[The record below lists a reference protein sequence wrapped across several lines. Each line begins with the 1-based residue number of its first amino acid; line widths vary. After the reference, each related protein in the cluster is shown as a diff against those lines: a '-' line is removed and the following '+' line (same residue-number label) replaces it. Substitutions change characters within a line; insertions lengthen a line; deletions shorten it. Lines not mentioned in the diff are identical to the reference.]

1 MAVTVTVGPSVIS
14 INHGSTFLVSE
25 FDGSIADA
33 SDQGLYS
40 RDTRYLSR
48 YQLYIDGEPWT
59 FLNSG
64 AIAYYASRTY
74 LVNPKV
80 VTEHGPI
87 EAATLGLVLD
97 RTVGEALHEDIDI
110 RNYSSQ
116 RRRFNLELLIRND
129 FADIFEV
136 RAKALTRKGHIET
149 EWTSDAQ
156 QLISRYVH
164 GDFRRSLVLTLDRCD
179 SKALY
184 GNGRIS
190 FAVDLAPGAAWHVCC
205 RYDIKEDDA
214 LRRAPDEC
222 AHTHESSRPGRTL
235 MRWKQVTTQIT
246 TSNEEWYRLYRQAV
260 EDMAALR
267 LVADDENQDELLA
280 AAGVPWF
287 VSVFGRD
294 SLIVSLQNMMVYP
307 DFARGTLKRLAELQ
321 ATEMDP
327 HRDAEP
333 GKMPHELRV
342 GELAHFKQIPHTPY
356 YGTADATILYI
367 IAWHEAWKWLGD
379 DTLFTQYRQ
388 VVMRCLQWI
397 DHHGDC
403 DGDGLQEYQTRS
415 DKGYENMG
423 WKDAGDAVL
432 YPDGSP
438 VKGPKALCELQ
449 GYVFDAKLRAAE
461 GAEYFGDSE
470 LAAKLRREATE
481 LQQRFEERFWC
492 EDLGYYAYAL
502 DGDKQPVKT
511 IASNAGHLLWSG
523 IVRPNRAERV
533 VRRLCEPDMWSG
545 WGIRTLSARHPA
557 YNPFS
562 YQNGSVWP
570 HDNGIIAMGF
580 KKYGFAEEAAKI
592 ARDISEAGRYFL
604 LNRLP
609 ELYAGIERKPGTFP
623 VQYLGANVPQAWAAG
638 SVFHLLRAIL
648 GLEADAPGKTL
659 YIDPMLPPW
668 LPDLT
673 IRQLRVGRATIDLR
687 FWREGTATRHEV
699 LAVQGDM
706 QVKTRDM
713 VFDEKHNDPIV
724 SQDLSLKTTRDS

>member
-1 MAVTVTVGPSVIS
+1 MLG
-14 INHGSTFLVSE
+14 
-25 FDGSIADA
+25 
-33 SDQGLYS
+33 
-40 RDTRYLSR
+40 
-48 YQLYIDGEPWT
+48 
-59 FLNSG
+59 
-64 AIAYYASRTY
+64 RT
-74 LVNPKV
+74 
-80 VTEHGPI
+80 I
-87 EAATLGLVLD
+87 
-97 RTVGEALHEDIDI
+97 GEALHEDIDI
-110 RNYSSQ
+110 RNYSSH
-116 RRRFNLELLIRND
+116 RARFNLELMIRND

-136 RAKALTRKGHIET
+136 RAKALTRRGHIET
-149 EWTSDAQ
+149 EWAGEGQ

-164 GDFRRSLVLTLDRCD
+164 GDFHRALMLSLEGRD
-179 SKALY
+179 SRALY

-190 FAVDLAPGAAWHVCC
+190 FAVDLAPGAAGHVCC
-205 RYDIKEDDA
+205 KYHIEEDGVLRY
-214 LRRAPDEC
+214 APGDC
-222 AHTHESSRPGRTL
+222 AHVCESSRPGQTL
-235 MRWKQVTTQIT
+235 AQWKHVTTQIT

-267 LVADDENQDELLA
+267 LPAAEKRPDELLA

-321 ATEMDP
+321 ATEMDDY
-327 HRDAEP
+327 RDAEP
-333 GKMPHELRV
+333 GKIPHELRV
-342 GELAHFKQIPHTPY
+342 GELAHFKRVPHTPY

-379 DTLFTQYRQ
+379 EGLVARYTETIKQ
-388 VVMRCLQWI
+388 CLRWI
-397 DHHGDC
+397 DHYGDR
-403 DGDGLQEYQTRS
+403 DGDGFQEYQTRS

-449 GYVFDAKLRAAE
+449 GYVFDAKRRAAE
-461 GAEYFGDSE
+461 CVDYLGDPD
-470 LAAKLRREATE
+470 LAANLRREAAD

-502 DGDKQPVKT
+502 DGDKKPVKT

-523 IVRPNRAERV
+523 IVRPDRAERV
-533 VRRLCEPDMWSG
+533 VRRLREPDMWSG

-580 KKYGFAEEAAKI
+580 KRYGFAQEAALI

-609 ELYAGIERKPGTFP
+609 ELYAGIERAPGTFP

-638 SVFHLLRAIL
+638 SVFQLLRAIL
-648 GLEADAPGKTL
+648 GLEADAPNKTL
-659 YIDPMLPPW
+659 YLDPVLPLW

-673 IRQLRVGRATIDLR
+673 VRQLRIGQATLDLR
-687 FWREGTATRHEV
+687 FWREGTITRHEV
-699 LAVQGDM
+699 LALQGD
-706 QVKTRDM
+706 VRVEARDTSRT
-713 VFDEKHNDPIV
+713 NG
-724 SQDLSLKTTRDS
+724 

>member
-1 MAVTVTVGPSVIS
+1 MVEVMRMAVNVTVGPPVIT

-25 FDGSIADA
+25 FDGSITDA

-48 YQLYIDGEPWT
+48 YQLYIDGKPWI

-74 LVNPKV
+74 LVNPRV
-80 VTEHGPI
+80 LTEHGTI
-87 EAATLGLVLD
+87 EAGTVGLVLG
-97 RTVGEALHEDIDI
+97 RTIGEALHEDIDI
-110 RNYSSQ
+110 RNYSSH
-116 RRRFNLELLIRND
+116 RARFNLELMIRND

-136 RAKALTRKGHIET
+136 RAKALTRRGHIET
-149 EWTSDAQ
+149 EWAGEGQ

-164 GDFRRSLVLTLDRCD
+164 GDFHRALMLSLEGRD
-179 SKALY
+179 SRALY

-190 FAVDLAPGAAWHVCC
+190 FAVDLAPGSAWHVCC
-205 RYDIKEDDA
+205 KYHIEEDGVLRY
-214 LRRAPDEC
+214 APGDC
-222 AHTHESSRPGRTL
+222 AHVCESSRPGQTL
-235 MRWKQVTTQIT
+235 AQWKHVTTQIT

-267 LVADDENQDELLA
+267 LPADEKRPDELLA

-321 ATEMDP
+321 ATEMDDY
-327 HRDAEP
+327 RDAEP

-342 GELAHFKQIPHTPY
+342 GELAHFKRVPHTPY

-379 DTLFTQYRQ
+379 EGLVARYTETIKQ
-388 VVMRCLQWI
+388 CLRWI
-397 DHHGDC
+397 DHYGDR
-403 DGDGLQEYQTRS
+403 DGDGFQEYQTRS

-449 GYVFDAKLRAAE
+449 GYVFDAKRRAAE
-461 GAEYFGDSE
+461 CVEYLGDPDV
-470 LAAKLRREATE
+470 AANLRREAAD

-502 DGDKQPVKT
+502 DGDKKPVKT

-523 IVRPNRAERV
+523 IVRPDRAERV
-533 VRRLCEPDMWSG
+533 VRRLREPDMWSG

-580 KKYGFAEEAAKI
+580 KRYGFAQEAALI

-609 ELYAGIERKPGTFP
+609 ELYAGIERAPGTFP

-638 SVFHLLRAIL
+638 SVFQLLRAIL
-648 GLEADAPGKTL
+648 GLEADAPNRTL
-659 YIDPMLPPW
+659 YLDPMLPLW

-673 IRQLRVGRATIDLR
+673 VRQLRIGQATLDLR
-687 FWREGTATRHEV
+687 FWREGTVTRHEV
-699 LAVQGDM
+699 LARQGD
-706 QVKTRDM
+706 VRVEARDTSRT
-713 VFDEKHNDPIV
+713 NG
-724 SQDLSLKTTRDS
+724 